1 MILKNMFARVHVPL
15 LKNALD
21 AASLRQKVIASNL
34 ANVETPNYVRKKV
47 VFESELQKVVGQ
59 EKDLAIRTTNPE
71 HISEGGLPPEKV
83 QPKVVVDKSGGKAS
97 GVNNVDVD
105 EEMASLAKNQLYY
118 AFTSK
123 MMATQ
128 FNWLKKAINER
139 AR

>member
-47 VFESELQKVVGQ
+47 LFESELRKVVGD
-59 EKDLAIRTTNPE
+59 KTDLAIRTTNPR
-71 HISEGGLPPEKV
+71 HISLTETQPEKI
-83 QPKVVVDKSGGKAS
+83 QPKVVEDKTGGKAS

-105 EEMASLAKNQLYY
+105 EEMANLAKNQLYY
-118 AFTSK
+118 AFSAK
-123 MMATQ
+123 LVSIQ
-128 FNWLKKAINER
+128 FNRIKEAINER